1 MRSALSIRE
10 NDFVQ
15 NVNLSLLLHLVELTD
30 TTTAGLQLMTSMNSL
45 RVVKLRILVKLN
57 ATSLSLIST
66 KTHKNTGKVASL
78 NLKSK
83 L

>member
-1 MRSALSIRE
+1 MSIRE

-45 RVVKLRILVKLN
+45 RVVKLRISVKLN
-57 ATSLSLIST
+57 ATSLSLISS
-66 KTHKNTGKVASL
+66 KTHKNTGKVAIL